1 MKNIYKILIA
11 FVGVLAVSCNA
22 DDVES
27 RPVVEAATAP
37 VLLSPKSDFNLV
49 LKLENAAGLATTFV
63 WDDAQYEGSTT
74 VVNYSIE
81 MAKAGTN
88 FESPS
93 VAGTTTDKF
102 KNFTVAELNAAA
114 LNIGLAPFAEG
125 QIDVRIKSTVG
136 AVGSIPQISNSY
148 TIKVTPYPAW
158 DNWGIIGSA
167 TAPVTG
173 GDGWGTDAN
182 LDYNSATKKYSIT
195 MNLVVG
201 EIKFRLDDGWTTN
214 YGDNGNDGTLDAGGA
229 NIPIPAAGN
238 YTIVADFIAKKYT
251 VTKN

>member
-27 RPVVEAATAP
+27 RPLVEAATAP

-49 LKLENAAGLATTFV
+49 LEVTNAASLATTFV
-63 WDDAQYEGSTT
+63 WDDAQYDGSAT
-74 VVNYSIE
+74 VVNYNIE

-88 FESPS
+88 FESVS
-93 VAGTTTDKF
+93 AAGTTTDKF
-102 KNFTVAELNAAA
+102 KNFTVGELNAAA
-114 LNIGLAPFAEG
+114 LNIGLAPFVEG

-136 AVGSIPQISNSY
+136 NASTPQISNTY

-167 TAPVTG
+167 TAAVTG
-173 GDGWGTDAN
+173 GDGWATDAN
-182 LDYNSATKKYSIT
+182 LEYNSATKKYSIT
-195 MNLVVG
+195 MDLVIG

-214 YGDNGNDGTLDAGGA
+214 YGDNGNDLSLDAGGS
-229 NIPIPAAGN
+229 NIPIATAGN
-238 YTIVADFIAKKYT
+238 YTIVVDFIAKTYT
-251 VTKN
+251 IKKN

>member
-49 LKLENAAGLATTFV
+49 LEVTNAASLATTFV
-63 WDDAQYEGSTT
+63 WDDAQYNGSTT
-74 VVNYSIE
+74 VVNYNIE

-88 FESPS
+88 FESSS

-102 KNFTVAELNAAA
+102 KNFTVGELNAAA
-114 LNIGLAPFAEG
+114 LNIGLAPFVEG

-136 AVGSIPQISNSY
+136 NASTPQISNSY

-167 TAPVTG
+167 TAAVTG
-173 GDGWGTDAN
+173 GDGWATDAN

-195 MNLVVG
+195 MDLVVG

-214 YGDNGNDGTLDAGGA
+214 YGDNGNDLSLDAGGS
-229 NIPIPAAGN
+229 NIPIATAGN
-238 YTIVADFIAKKYT
+238 YTIVVDFIAKTYT
-251 VTKN
+251 IKKN

>member
-49 LKLENAAGLATTFV
+49 LEVTNAASLATTVV
-63 WDDAQYEGSTT
+63 WDDAQYEGSAT

-81 MAKAGTN
+81 IAKAGTN
-88 FESPS
+88 FAEPS

-102 KNFTVAELNAAA
+102 KNFTVGELNAAA
-114 LNIGLAPFAEG
+114 LNIGLAPFAEA
-125 QIDVRIKSTVG
+125 QVDVRIKSTVG
-136 AVGSIPQISNSY
+136 NASTPQISNAY

-167 TAPVTG
+167 TAATTG
-173 GDGWGTDAN
+173 GDGWATDAN

-195 MNLVVG
+195 MDLAVG

-214 YGDNGNDGTLDAGGA
+214 YGDNGNDGTLDAGGS
-229 NIPIPAAGN
+229 NIAISTAGN
-238 YTIVADFIAKKYT
+238 YTIVADFIAKTYT
-251 VTKN
+251 VKKN

>member
-1 MKNIYKILIA
+1 MKNINKILIA
-11 FVGVLAVSCNA
+11 FISILAVSCSG

-27 RPVVEAATAP
+27 RPVIEAATAP
-37 VLLSPKSDFNLV
+37 VLLSPKSDFNVV
-49 LKLENAAGLATTFV
+49 LQVANSDGLATTFV

-74 VVNYSIE
+74 VVNYSVEI
-81 MAKAGTN
+81 AKAGTN
-88 FESPS
+88 FESPY

-114 LNIGLAPFAEG
+114 LNIGLTPLAEG

-136 AVGSIPQISNSY
+136 GVGSAPQISNSY
-148 TIKVTPYPAW
+148 TIKVTPYTAW

-182 LDYNSATKKYSIT
+182 LDYNSGTKKYSIT
-195 MNLVVG
+195 MDLVVG

-214 YGDNGNDGTLDAGGA
+214 YGDNGNDLSLDAGGS
-229 NIPIPAAGN
+229 NIPIATAGN
-238 YTIVADFIAKKYT
+238 YTIVVDFIAKTYT
-251 VTKN
+251 IKKN